1 MGDMADVFNDM
12 KQFKKEQRDTRAVNN
27 SERLLALGINAHEQ
41 SKNVFRIEF
50 GEREVAMYYPSSDKW
65 QHRGKVYRGT
75 PEQLKS
81 WLETRSSQ

>member
-1 MGDMADVFNDM
+1 MGEMAEVF
-12 KQFKKEQRDTRAVNN
+12 KEYREYKKEQRDTRADINTKK
-27 SERLLALGINAHEQ
+27 LLALGIGAKLQ
-41 SKNVFRIEF
+41 SKNVYRIELA
-50 GEREVAMYYPSSDKW
+50 EREVVMYYLSSNSW

>member
-12 KQFKKEQRDTRAVNN
+12 KKFKKEQRDTRAAIN
-27 SERLLALGINAHEQ
+27 EKKLMALGIDAKLQ
-41 SKNVFRIEF
+41 SKNVYRIEF
-50 GEREVAMYYPSSDKW
+50 TEREVVMYYLSSNSW

-81 WLETRSSQ
+81 WLKTRSSQ